1 MKIQNSN
8 TLLNKEKY
16 LKTDS
21 FSVENLTNASIV
33 IKTLDEKIVID
44 PWFEDGIY
52 DGTWHNFPRLNEA
65 QKEEALSGVGV
76 CMYTH
81 LHKDHFCI
89 NTAKKYFLPS
99 TKFLIPKVYGWQVI
113 QGVLNKNGFAL
124 THVLECSED
133 VYHTENFKI
142 MALPPLNVTGL
153 EASTLNEMSI
163 DGGFCLVHKRSG
175 VKTVF
180 LADDNLYSEKRV
192 NENIELL
199 KNPDLI
205 AFAYS
210 GFASDYPFKFNF
222 SDDEMVAICKEQEE
236 KRFTTQVRNL
246 QEINPKCVMPYSS
259 EFVAVGS
266 HAEKWLQ
273 ILGEVWTSNKT
284 LVASKYAS
292 KLGVDGVSLYPGD
305 YVLFDENG
313 NRTDH
318 LNPFSNVGPY
328 SNQALLDYASKH
340 VKEIKQPKK
349 ITQDASNGQSSFAD
363 KLKLASKNFKGAI
376 EKHKLSPKQN
386 LIICINE
393 NHFFLI
399 DTEGNFA
406 DGNLQESKNPFLRLD
421 VDYQLMQRLLEGEL
435 HWDDACLSLKLSWQR
450 VPNIFCSD
458 TLNALNYLKI

>member
-1 MKIQNSN
+1 MSIKDSKI
-8 TLLNKEKY
+8 LLNKAND
-16 LKTDS
+16 LKIDS

-33 IKTLDEKIVID
+33 ITTLDEKLVID

-52 DGTWHNFPRLNEA
+52 DGTWHNFPRLNET
-65 QKEEALSGVGV
+65 QKEEALSGVDI

-89 NTAKKYFLPS
+89 ATAKKYFSPS
-99 TKFLIPKVYGWQVI
+99 TKFLIPKVFGWQVI
-113 QGVLNKNGFAL
+113 QSVLNKNGFPL
-124 THVLECSED
+124 THVLECSKD
-133 VYHTENFKI
+133 VFHTENFQI
-142 MALPPLNVTGL
+142 RAVPPLNVTGL
-153 EASTLNEMSI
+153 EASTLNDLSI

-175 VKTVF
+175 VKAVF
-180 LADDNLYSEKRV
+180 LADDNLYSEMRI

-199 KNPDLI
+199 KDPDLI

-222 SDDEMVAICKEQEE
+222 SNNEMVAICNEQEE

-266 HAEKWLQ
+266 HAKKWLE

-284 LVASKYAS
+284 LVTSKYAS
-292 KLGVDGVSLYPGD
+292 KLGVDGVSVYPGD
-305 YVLFDENG
+305 YIVFDGNG
-313 NRTDH
+313 NRTDRINSL
-318 LNPFSNVGPY
+318 LNDGQY
-328 SNQALLDYASKH
+328 SYESLLDYASQY
-340 VKEIKQPKK
+340 VEEVEQPEK
-349 ITQDASNGQSSFAD
+349 ITPDASDAQSSIAD
-363 KLKLASKNFKGAI
+363 KLKLASKNYKFAL
-376 EKHKLSPKQN
+376 EKHELSPKQN

-393 NHFFLI
+393 KYFFKI
-399 DTEGNFA
+399 DIKGNLE
-406 DGNLQESKNPFLRLD
+406 DGNSQEVLKPFLRLD
-421 VDYQLMQRLLEGEL
+421 VDYQLMQRLLEGEK